1 MTLTQFLST
10 LKTKDVLVTVIDK
23 DETDIC
29 KIYASGYAALES
41 AIESRIIYKWD
52 MTSAK
57 AITVILDDV
66 ISA

>member
-1 MTLTQFLST
+1 MNLTQFLST

-29 KIYASGYAALES
+29 KIYASGYAALEP
-41 AIESRIIYKWD
+41 AIESRTIYKWD